1 MCMSEWLVPTI
12 CRLRHLCMPKVVAK
26 NMVGKNDENEV
37 IQLQAQT
44 YYGQLFGVVKEK
56 FEFLKLK

>member
-1 MCMSEWLVPTI
+1 MSKVM
-12 CRLRHLCMPKVVAK
+12 CMPKVVAK